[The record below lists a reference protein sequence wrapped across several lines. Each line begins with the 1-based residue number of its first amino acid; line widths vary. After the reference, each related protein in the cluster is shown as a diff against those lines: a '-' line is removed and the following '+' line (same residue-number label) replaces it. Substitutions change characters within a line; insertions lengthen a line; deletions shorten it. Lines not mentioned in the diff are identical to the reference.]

1 MSGHVLIVDQ
11 GTTSTRSIVFG
22 PGAALVAI
30 AQEEFPQIF
39 PQPGW
44 VEHDPE
50 WLWRTTLSTARQ
62 ALSRAGA
69 SEREPVIVAGARPS
83 CARFCDRRSRIMRI
97 VFRCDPAIE
106 HELIRPVAARAALPE
121 WLRDAAGHLF
131 RAAWRRHG
139 RPRAI
144 LR

>member
-1 MSGHVLIVDQ
+1 MFSS
-11 GTTSTRSIVFG
+11 STKERPRRARLFLGREPRSSPSRRRSSRKSFLSRAGSSI
-22 PGAALVAI
+22 
-30 AQEEFPQIF
+30 
-39 PQPGW
+39 
-44 VEHDPE
+44 DPE

-83 CARFCDRRSRIMRI
+83 RARFYDRRARIIRI

-121 WLRDAAGHLF
+121 SLRAM
-131 RAAWRRHG
+131 
-139 RPRAI
+139 PRATFSE
-144 LR
+144 LHGAGMDG